1 MPTTHYIINN
11 VSSSSDSISPPENTF
26 FSPKRNNRKCYRP
39 LRIFRCEFF
48 AMEIAFLGC
57 KNLETIEQLT

>member
-39 LRIFRCEFF
+39 LRIFRNGNGFF
-48 AMEIAFLGC
+48 
-57 KNLETIEQLT
+57 KV

>member
-1 MPTTHYIINN
+1 MPTTRGIILINN

-39 LRIFRCEFF
+39 LRIFRNGNGFF
-48 AMEIAFLGC
+48 
-57 KNLETIEQLT
+57 